1 VHSIVGVGMRRSFAL
16 GLWPPATRS
25 SNRMRNTSADC
36 AKRFY
41 NVMAIVAAY
50 PYTSNGVE
58 GLKQYID
65 GSTLE
70 QLSLTV
76 VRAFQD
82 GPYVVTQL
90 KAHSHSIRKAI
101 QFHILR
107 SQNLNKGHIFS

>member
-1 VHSIVGVGMRRSFAL
+1 MGRYRWEATNSEIENVRSVLEAIK
-16 GLWPPATRS
+16 AQD
-25 SNRMRNTSADC
+25 SNRATQYVDTH
-36 AKRFY
+36 F
-41 NVMAIVAAY
+41 VQHY
-50 PYTSNGVE
+50 PYTSDGVE

>member
-1 VHSIVGVGMRRSFAL
+1 
-16 GLWPPATRS
+16 
-25 SNRMRNTSADC
+25 MRNTSADC

-90 KAHSHSIRKAI
+90 KAHSHSIHKAI